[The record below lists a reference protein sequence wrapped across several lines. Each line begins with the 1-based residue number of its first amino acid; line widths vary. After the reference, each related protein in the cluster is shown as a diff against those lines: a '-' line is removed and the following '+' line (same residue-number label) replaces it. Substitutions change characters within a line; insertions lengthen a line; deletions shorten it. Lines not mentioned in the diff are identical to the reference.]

1 LFALTFAHR
10 DCCAAILRRADADIV
25 GLTGLVL
32 ALTRAAGFDP
42 CRTFAHLAFV
52 PEPYASALR
61 RHDGSPVEL
70 PLREAPEPFR
80 PTKALFHTSILAACG
95 SDRRY
100 RSHALIPGSKST
112 SWKSALA
119 CRTRSQTP
127 LKKLEAVGHVFGT
140 TDPDEGVG
148 SCSYRTGHNAH

>member
-1 LFALTFAHR
+1 M
-10 DCCAAILRRADADIV
+10 
-25 GLTGLVL
+25 
-32 ALTRAAGFDP
+32 
-42 CRTFAHLAFV
+42 
-52 PEPYASALR
+52 
-61 RHDGSPVEL
+61 
-70 PLREAPEPFR
+70 REAPEPFR

-140 TDPDEGVG
+140 TDPDQGARAAALIEQAITLIESCGPQLQRLACKWG
-148 SCSYRTGHNAH
+148 SVADGE